1 MDEDLELRL
10 LRLKKMRKLLSSR
23 NRREEGGSLSL
34 EEAVKILRKRL
45 VERGDEVLEA
55 ALEQYPELAKTIVL
69 IIAEK
74 IKSGEL
80 SGEISGAALMSL
92 FESLGARIRLKTT
105 IKYYKKGEYKSIRDL
120 LK

>member
-1 MDEDLELRL
+1 MELKL
-10 LRLKKMRKLLSSR
+10 LRLKKMRRLLSSR
-23 NRREEGGSLSL
+23 SQRSGERSLSL
-34 EEAVKILRKRL
+34 EEALKILRKKL
-45 VERGDEVLEA
+45 VDRGDEVLEA
-55 ALEQYPELAKTIVL
+55 AFDQYPELAKTVTL

-80 SGEISGAALMSL
+80 SGEISGPSFMAL

>member
-1 MDEDLELRL
+1 MELRL

-23 NRREEGGSLSL
+23 DQREGGSLSL
-34 EEAVKILRKRL
+34 EEAVKILRKHL

-55 ALEQYPELAKTIVL
+55 ALEQYPELAKAVVL
-69 IIAEK
+69 MIAEK

-80 SGEISGAALMSL
+80 SGEISGTVLMTL